1 MEVRPD
7 IALPED
13 VDMAPPPP
21 PEEAPPPPPPEEP
34 DGLETMLAALEVD
47 SKGLSEALTPNVPLY
62 IQRASELLFAKDDPE
77 VFALELAGVDG
88 TLEQRCVLAKCALK
102 CALKSCES
110 RCRHLPATIDAAAA
124 RGLMMFTERLRSAWG
139 NRTRGRKNFAPTG
152 AHWH

>member
-47 SKGLSEALTPNVPLY
+47 SGSGGRRT
-62 IQRASELLFAKDDPE
+62 
-77 VFALELAGVDG
+77 G
-88 TLEQRCVLAKCALK
+88 
-102 CALKSCES
+102 
-110 RCRHLPATIDAAAA
+110 
-124 RGLMMFTERLRSAWG
+124 RS
-139 NRTRGRKNFAPTG
+139 
-152 AHWH
+152 